1 MRHRSRGMGMEPSM
15 DALSQIIKSERAIH
29 GWSQGELA
37 ERSGVSRKT
46 ISDIENGSLKRA
58 PQLRTVHKLLWV
70 LPTEPPPPGAKSPE
84 EAWEEIKGFVDLL
97 DKTFEGCTSLIDRS
111 CRVLG
116 LRIVRVLEE
125 NAPAALFLH
134 QEQTEYAIRRAIS
147 RDYLEPKDE
156 LAE

>member
-1 MRHRSRGMGMEPSM
+1 MRMEQSM

-70 LPTEPPPPGAKSPE
+70 LPTEPLPAGTKSPA
-84 EAWEEIKGFVDLL
+84 EAWEEIKEFVDLL
-97 DKTFEGCTSLIDRS
+97 DKTFEGGTTDLLATCS
-111 CRVLG
+111 VLG

-125 NAPAALFLH
+125 NAPTALFLH

-147 RDYLEPKDE
+147 RDYLEPDDE

>member
-1 MRHRSRGMGMEPSM
+1 MGMEQSM

-29 GWSQGELA
+29 GWSQDELA
-37 ERSGVSRKT
+37 KRSGVSRK
-46 ISDIENGSLKRA
+46 NGSLKRA

-70 LPTEPPPPGAKSPE
+70 LPTETPPPDAKSPE

-97 DKTFEGCTSLIDRS
+97 DKTFESGTTDLVATCS
-111 CRVLG
+111 VLG

>member
-1 MRHRSRGMGMEPSM
+1 MEPSM
-15 DALSQIIKSERAIH
+15 EALSQLIRSERAIH

-37 ERSGVSRKT
+37 KRSGVSRKT

-97 DKTFEGCTSLIDRS
+97 DKTFEGGTTDLLATCS
-111 CRVLG
+111 VLG

-147 RDYLEPKDE
+147 RDYLEPKVE
-156 LAE
+156 YCIGRRYICG

>member
-1 MRHRSRGMGMEPSM
+1 MGMEPSM
-15 DALSQIIKSERAIH
+15 EALSQLIRSKRAIH

-37 ERSGVSRKT
+37 KRSGVSRKT

-58 PQLRTVHKLLWV
+58 PQPRTVHKLLWV

-97 DKTFEGCTSLIDRS
+97 DKTFEGGTTDLLATCS
-111 CRVLG
+111 VLG

-134 QEQTEYAIRRAIS
+134 QEQTEYAIRRAVS

>member
-1 MRHRSRGMGMEPSM
+1 MEASEMRNM
-15 DALSQIIKSERAIH
+15 DALAQLIKSERALR

-37 ERSGVSRKT
+37 EHSGVSRKT
-46 ISDIENGSLKRA
+46 ISDIENASLKRA
-58 PQLRTVHKLLWV
+58 PHLRTVHKLLWA
-70 LPTEPPPPGAKSPE
+70 LPTETPPPDAKSPE

-97 DKTFEGCTSLIDRS
+97 DKTFEGGTTDLLATCS
-111 CRVLG
+111 VLG
-116 LRIVRVLEE
+116 LRIVRVLDE

-147 RDYLEPKDE
+147 RDYREPKDE